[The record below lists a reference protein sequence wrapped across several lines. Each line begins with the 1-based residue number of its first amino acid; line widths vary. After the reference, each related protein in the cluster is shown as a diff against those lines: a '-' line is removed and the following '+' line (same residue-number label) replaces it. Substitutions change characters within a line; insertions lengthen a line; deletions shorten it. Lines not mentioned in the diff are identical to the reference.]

1 MKKIISMV
9 LALVMVM
16 GLSVTAMADD
26 AYSKPDGKVTIVDS
40 SQQHTETIDV
50 PAKGSVAPFTTDNET
65 YYVIMDWS
73 VESTLT
79 YTVKETDY
87 KWNVYNVADGNETL
101 LTGETTV
108 TDKTATMGRYDVNDK
123 WSGTATI
130 TVNVTN
136 WSNVDITAKATWKDS
151 KKPTEGAPDNGVTKN
166 IEIAGMP
173 EDTEQTIKRADHG
186 INASNFATTQV
197 TNNTATKLFEA
208 KIDNDTEGAACKI
221 TDGAIKDTD
230 GGYSAIIGTLTVKIE
245 KASTTAGGGN

>member
-16 GLSVTAMADD
+16 GLSVTAMAEEPNKTGEVRIIDQTQ
-26 AYSKPDGKVTIVDS
+26 KPYE
-40 SQQHTETIDV
+40 ETITV
-50 PAKGSVAPFTTDNET
+50 PAKGSVAPFTNDNET

-79 YTVKETDY
+79 YTVNATDY
-87 KWNVYNVADGNETL
+87 KWNVYNVKGNTETL
-101 LTGETTV
+101 LTGKTTV
-108 TDKTATMGRYDVNDK
+108 KDKTATMGRYDVNDK

-151 KKPTEGAPDNGVTKN
+151 EKPTKGTPDNGVTKD
-166 IEIAGMP
+166 IKIAGMP
-173 EDTEQTIKRADHG
+173 ENTEQTITRADDG
-186 INASNFATTQV
+186 IDASNFATTQV

-208 KIDNDTEGAACKI
+208 KIDNDTEGATCKI
-221 TDGAIKDTD
+221 TDGAIKNTE

-245 KASTTAGGGN
+245 KASTTTAGGN